1 MIRRPGRRTNPQCT
15 AVRHGTEAAYC
26 RDRCRCP
33 EAREDRRIRCKRRR
47 HGRGGYTLID
57 GTGTARRVQGMAV
70 QGWTYRQIG
79 ERLDCAW
86 QYVQKIADRE
96 NPKVRIDTADRV
108 RAIAADLAFRPGTS
122 QVSRRRALDKGW
134 VPLGAWPDGQ
144 VDNPHAT
151 AEVAALTSTKGKLTG
166 GFDPV
171 KVERAIQGTR
181 LKLTS
186 VERLHAVHVGR
197 RLGMTHNAIA
207 LTLGMSLSTARV
219 LAAKPLPEDCEVAA

>member
-1 MIRRPGRRTNPQCT
+1 MTRRPGRRTNPQCT
-15 AVRHGTEAAYC
+15 APRHGTESAYC

-57 GTGTARRVQGMAV
+57 GVGTARRVQGMAV

-79 ERLDCAW
+79 ARLGCTW
-86 QYVQKIADRE
+86 QFVQKVADRE
-96 NPKVRIDTADRV
+96 NPKVRIDTAERV
-108 RAIAADLAFRPGTS
+108 RAVAADLAFRPGPS

-134 VPLGAWPDGQ
+134 VPLGAWPDGH
-144 VDNPHAT
+144 VDDPQAV
-151 AEVAALTSTKGKLTG
+151 AEVAALAPRKDKAAS

-181 LKLTS
+181 LKLTQM
-186 VERLHAVHVGR
+186 ERLHAVHAGR

-219 LAAKPLPEDCEVAA
+219 LAAKPLPEDIEVAA